1 MHRACGPWQALTKA
15 VCNRPAHRITLLSL
29 ALLPF
34 RPTLVFGL
42 HWILLEVQRGRR
54 GWGWGVLSTSKAGK
68 AVPAFEALEPA
79 FSDCLRY

>member
-42 HWILLEVQRGRR
+42 HWILLEVQRGGGGGGGGGFYLLARQGKR
-54 GWGWGVLSTSKAGK
+54 CLLSKRSSLLFLT
-68 AVPAFEALEPA
+68 V
-79 FSDCLRY
+79 